1 MNKLK
6 KLYAG
11 LGAVITVATTSTTAM
26 ATGLDTKKVND
37 VVDPVVAL
45 IKSLLN
51 PALAIVTA
59 LGLIYCIV
67 LGVKYAQ
74 CEEPQ
79 QREKAKNH
87 LKNAIIGFVLIF
99 VLMVALILLTPALKG
114 WVNSAINKANGTVT
128 SSNLFT
134 T

>member
-6 KLYAG
+6 KLYAS
-11 LGAVITVATTSTTAM
+11 LGAVMTVAASTTTAM
-26 ATGLDTKKVND
+26 AASTGLKSDDVNKVVN
-37 VVDPVVAL
+37 PVVAL

-59 LGLIYCIV
+59 VGLLYCIV

-79 QREKAKNH
+79 AREKAKDH

-99 VLMVALILLTPALKG
+99 VLIVVLNLLIPVMEN
-114 WVNSAINKANGTVT
+114 WVNKTMIANGGD
-128 SSNLFT
+128 NIF
-134 T
+134 

>member
-1 MNKLK
+1 MNKMK
-6 KLYAG
+6 KLYAN
-11 LGAVITVATTSTTAM
+11 LGAVMTVATTSTTAM
-26 ATGLDTKKVND
+26 AATIDADLED

-51 PALAIVTA
+51 PALAVVTA
-59 LGLIYCIV
+59 VGMIYCIV

-79 QREKAKNH
+79 QREKAKGH

-99 VLMVALILLTPALKG
+99 VLMVALVILTPALKK
-114 WVNSAINKANGTVT
+114 WVNTTVGTGNTV
-128 SSNLFT
+128 FT
-134 T
+134 NVN

>member
-1 MNKLK
+1 MNKMK
-6 KLYAG
+6 KLYAN
-11 LGAVITVATTSTTAM
+11 LGAVMTVATTSTTAM
-26 ATGLDTKKVND
+26 ATGLSTEEVNKVVN
-37 VVDPVVAL
+37 PVVAL

-59 LGLIYCIV
+59 LGLIYCII

-99 VLMVALILLTPALKG
+99 VLMIALILLTPALKR
-114 WVNSAINKANGTVT
+114 WVNTTA
-128 SSNLFT
+128 SNNNMDWVFKD
-134 T
+134 

>member
-1 MNKLK
+1 MNKMK
-6 KLYAG
+6 KLYAN
-11 LGAVITVATTSTTAM
+11 LGAIVTVATTTTTAM
-26 ATGLDTKKVND
+26 ATGLSSNDVNA

-59 LGLIYCIV
+59 IGLIYCII

-79 QREKAKNH
+79 AREKAKNH

-99 VLMVALILLTPALKG
+99 VLMVALILLTPALKN
-114 WVNSAINKANGTVT
+114 WVNTTINKANGTNT
-128 SSNLFT
+128 SIFT
-134 T
+134 Q

>member
-11 LGAVITVATTSTTAM
+11 FGAVMTVAATTTPAM
-26 ATGLDTKKVND
+26 GAATGLATDDVDAVVN
-37 VVDPVVAL
+37 PVVAL

-59 LGLIYCIV
+59 VGLLYCIV

-79 QREKAKNH
+79 AREKAKDH

-99 VLMVALILLTPALKG
+99 VLMVALILLTPALKN
-114 WVNSAINKANGTVT
+114 WVNSAMSDGNAVFATN
-128 SSNLFT
+128 
-134 T
+134 